1 MIKGSCHCGAVA
13 FSVRQFSGPIAHCHC
28 HTCRKTH
35 SAAYATTAGVARA
48 DFVWTTGQDVLR
60 HYESSPGKIRH
71 FCGNCGAHLM
81 AEWLERDTVI
91 LRLGVLDDDPGERP
105 EVHIWVS
112 HDVPWMEYRPRIRQ
126 LTEGMGS
133 VEAVMQE

>member
-28 HTCRKTH
+28 RTCRKTH

-60 HYESSPGKIRH
+60 HYESTPGKIRH

-81 AEWLERDTVI
+81 AEWLEQDTVI
-91 LRLGVLDDDPGERP
+91 LRLGVLDDDPEERP